1 MPRVSRQQTERNRE
15 IILQVATRLFRER
28 GLKGLSVADVMSAAG
43 LTHGGFYGHFES
55 KEALAAQACKQ
66 AFEQSV
72 QRWAERTAPSRDRKG
87 GRRALVDAYLADSN
101 RDVPGEGCPTVGFA
115 GDVCREPTASP
126 LRHAYRDGV
135 QALIDDYEA
144 VMDHEQ
150 AAQRRHQALIEFSL
164 MVGAITLARATEGEP
179 LSDEILQAAREYLA

>member
-55 KEALAAQACKQ
+55 KEALAALACKQ

-72 QRWAERTAPSRDRKG
+72 QRWAERVAPTRDRQG
-87 GRRALVDAYLADSN
+87 ARRALIDAYLADHN
-101 RDVPGEGCPTVGFA
+101 RDQPGEGCPTVGFA
-115 GDVCREPTASP
+115 GDVCREPAASP
-126 LRHAYRDGV
+126 LRQAYSEGV
-135 QALIDDYEA
+135 SALLDDFEA
-144 VMDHEQ
+144 TMEQ
-150 AAQRRHQALIEFSL
+150 KDAEQRRQTALVEFSL
-164 MVGAITLARATEGEP
+164 MVGAITLARATEGGS
-179 LSDEILQAAREYLA
+179 LSDEVLQAVREYLA

>member
-72 QRWAERTAPSRDRKG
+72 QRWAERTEPTRDRKG
-87 GRRALVDAYLADSN
+87 ARRVLIDNYLADSN
-101 RDVPGEGCPTVGFA
+101 RDAPGDGCPTVGFA

-126 LRHAYRDGV
+126 LRQAYTDGV
-135 QALIDDYEA
+135 GALLDDYEA
-144 VMDHEQ
+144 VMGQEQ
-150 AAQRRHQALIEFSL
+150 AEQRRQAALMEFTL
-164 MVGAITLARATEGEP
+164 MVGAITLARATEGHP
-179 LSDEILQAAREYLA
+179 LSDEILQAARDYLA

>member
-55 KEALAAQACKQ
+55 KEALAAQACRQ

-72 QRWAERTAPSRDRKG
+72 QRWAERTEPTRDRKG
-87 GRRALVDAYLADSN
+87 ARRVLIDHYLADSN
-101 RDVPGEGCPTVGFA
+101 RDAPGDGCPTVGFA
-115 GDVCREPTASP
+115 GDVCREPEGSP
-126 LRHAYRDGV
+126 LRQAYTDGV
-135 QALIDDYEA
+135 GALLDDYEA
-144 VMDHEQ
+144 VMGQEQ
-150 AAQRRHQALIEFSL
+150 PEQRRHAALMEFTL
-164 MVGAITLARATEGEP
+164 MVGAITLARATEGHP
-179 LSDEILQAAREYLA
+179 LSDEILEAARDYLA